1 MVLVGPFCSLKE
13 ELSPLQAVKEDGD
26 SEGIGN
32 RLLSCCR
39 NQEPSVLQK
48 IKELWL

>member
-1 MVLVGPFCSLKE
+1 MVGTVSTLKE
-13 ELSPLQAVKEDGD
+13 EVSPSQALKEDGD